1 MTIYFAS
8 LRLCVKLG
16 SQRRRDAKI
25 KKDHICE
32 KHSTTN
38 LFCEMVLVTDS
49 HKKKNTIVKNKL
61 ICLMF
66 LFICNFCF
74 SQADTF
80 YKIIFENKK
89 NFDIVKILGRRIP
102 KKIIL
107 VDSTVLF
114 YPKSFW
120 LDNIDLKDE
129 KVIKEIEEDEHH
141 PFNNVYI
148 FSQKEYDV
156 LISDDE
162 KKYLSQACQKFKSK
176 KIKIAEKKYFTV
188 ETTNNLDGFYF
199 LVSEPVYSSNN
210 QFAFVEV
217 DIKSKGV
224 FLDEKTDEYF
234 GVLKIIFSK
243 DANGIWKQI
252 GNYGHLIF

>member
-1 MTIYFAS
+1 M
-8 LRLCVKLG
+8 
-16 SQRRRDAKI
+16 
-25 KKDHICE
+25 
-32 KHSTTN
+32 
-38 LFCEMVLVTDS
+38 
-49 HKKKNTIVKNKL
+49 KNKL

-89 NFDIVKILGRRIP
+89 NFDIVKILGGRIP
-102 KKIIL
+102 KKFIL

-141 PFNNVYI
+141 PLNNVYI

>member
-1 MTIYFAS
+1 M
-8 LRLCVKLG
+8 
-16 SQRRRDAKI
+16 
-25 KKDHICE
+25 
-32 KHSTTN
+32 
-38 LFCEMVLVTDS
+38 
-49 HKKKNTIVKNKL
+49 KNKL

-89 NFDIVKILGRRIP
+89 NFDIVKILGGRIP
-102 KKIIL
+102 KKFIL

-210 QFAFVEV
+210 QFAFVKV

>member
-1 MTIYFAS
+1 M
-8 LRLCVKLG
+8 
-16 SQRRRDAKI
+16 
-25 KKDHICE
+25 
-32 KHSTTN
+32 
-38 LFCEMVLVTDS
+38 
-49 HKKKNTIVKNKL
+49 KNKL

-89 NFDIVKILGRRIP
+89 NFDIVKILGGRIP
-102 KKIIL
+102 KKFIL